1 MSWKTFLITWSIFFG
16 IKEMAVLEILKRN
29 FSGFFENFFLGQD
42 DFLRFLEILHNG
54 SKKKSFLIYNG
65 KWGLGTI
72 GTLNFAMQNDIF
84 L

>member
-1 MSWKTFLITWSIFFG
+1 
-16 IKEMAVLEILKRN
+16 MAVLEILKRN

-65 KWGLGTI
+65 K
-72 GTLNFAMQNDIF
+72 
-84 L
+84 